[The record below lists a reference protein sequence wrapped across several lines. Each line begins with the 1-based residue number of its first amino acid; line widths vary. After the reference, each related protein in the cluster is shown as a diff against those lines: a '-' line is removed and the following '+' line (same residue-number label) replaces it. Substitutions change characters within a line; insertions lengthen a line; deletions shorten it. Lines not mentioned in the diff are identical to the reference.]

1 MTGFEVFQRALT
13 LLNYTDVSGR
23 INGQQTSEL
32 TARCVPL
39 VNAILND
46 IQFIQK
52 VPFSPITSPG
62 DALPLD
68 ENTVVGV
75 MVYGVAMLLAQ
86 SEGDGDNQQTMALLY
101 NQKRNAIPR
110 TSRRVKDVIP
120 VPSE

>member
-1 MTGFEVFQRALT
+1 MTGIEVFQRALM

-23 INGQQTSEL
+23 VNGQQTNEL
-32 TARCVPL
+32 TARCVPV

-46 IQFIQK
+46 MQFIQK
-52 VPFSPITSPG
+52 VPFTPITSPG
-62 DALPLD
+62 EKLPLED
-68 ENTVVGV
+68 SIAIGV

-86 SEGDGDNQQTMALLY
+86 SEGDGDNQQMMALLY

-110 TSRRVKDVIP
+110 TSKRVKDVIP